1 MAGTDKLLGTLTLN
15 ADKVYQTIAK
25 VNRDLKNLGKGVDL
39 DLTSLLN
46 AQVTNRL
53 QTLERQLDK

>member
-15 ADKVYQTIAK
+15 AEKVYKTIEK

-39 DLTSLLN
+39 DLTNLLN